1 MKKVR
6 SMAVAAAFFVS
17 ASSVLMGTATAVTPT
32 KVHVAVPRTLL
43 AKHITL
49 SIQALV
55 AHILKEE
62 CQLFPVLCTF
72 VLPPSTVVPPSTTVP
87 PTTVPRAVV
96 STTTTVVPPPT
107 TVTSVPTTVIT
118 VPTVITLPV
127 IVVPVPLA
135 VPASSGGT
143 STCTVT
149 MTGGGVSQCIQSASV
164 SSSS

>member
-1 MKKVR
+1 MKQALR
-6 SMAVAAAFFVS
+6 FSLSAIIVA
-17 ASSVLMGTATAVTPT
+17 SVGFGSVGTAQAVTPTT
-32 KVHVAVPRTLL
+32 KVHVAIPKSLFNPVATRSW
-43 AKHITL
+43 AV
-49 SIQALV
+49 SVQALV
-55 AHILKEE
+55 ARILKEE
-62 CQLFPVLCTF
+62 CQVFPAFCAF
-72 VLPPSTVVPPSTTVP
+72 IPPRLTTPSTTVP
-87 PTTVPRAVV
+87 PAMV

-107 TVTSVPTTVIT
+107 TVTSVPTTVTTT

-127 IVVPVPLA
+127 IVIPVPLA